1 MLALW
6 SSRGATIAV
15 PAVLVLAV
23 TAAVAFGARGSK
35 PRVVA
40 AEHGLVELPGGE
52 FWMGSDNPMMED
64 ARPWHR
70 VRLAPFAIDRA
81 PVTNDQFA
89 AFVRSTRYVTVAER
103 TPRAEDFPGAPPE
116 NLVAGSVIFTP
127 PSKPVP
133 LTDHFQWWSYAKGA
147 SWRHPTGPDSDL
159 KHRGRHPVVHVAWE
173 DADAYCRWAGGRLP
187 TEAEFEYAARGGLE
201 RKRYAWGDEMQPR
214 GRTMA
219 NIWQGHFPDENSE
232 ADGYRGTSPVGAFPA
247 NDYGLYDMAGNV
259 WEWCSD
265 WYRDDAYAALG
276 DRVSV
281 DPQGPATSV
290 DPTEPGVLKR
300 VMRGGSY
307 LCTDQ
312 YCSRYEVGSR
322 GKGAV
327 DTGTNHLGF
336 RCVQSRLERK
346 G

>member
-1 MLALW
+1 M
-6 SSRGATIAV
+6 
-15 PAVLVLAV
+15 
-23 TAAVAFGARGSK
+23 
-35 PRVVA
+35 
-40 AEHGLVELPGGE
+40 VELPGGE
-52 FWMGSDNPMMED
+52 FSMGSDNEAMKD

-70 VRLAPFAIDRA
+70 VRLSPFAIQRT

-116 NLVAGSVIFTP
+116 NLVAGSVVFTP
-127 PSKPVP
+127 PTKPVP
-133 LTDHFQWWSYAKGA
+133 LNDHFQWWSYAKGA
-147 SWRHPTGPDSDL
+147 SWRHPSGPDSDL
-159 KHRGRHPVVHVAWE
+159 KGRGRHPVVQVAWE

-187 TEAEFEYAARGGLE
+187 TEAVFEYAARGGLE
-201 RKRYAWGDEMQPR
+201 RQRYAWGDTFQPK
-214 GRTMA
+214 GRIMA
-219 NIWQGHFPDENSE
+219 NIWQGHFPDENSA
-232 ADGYRGTSPVGAFPA
+232 ADGYEGTSPVGTFPA
-247 NDYGLYDMAGNV
+247 NGYGLYDMAGNV

-265 WYRDDAYAALG
+265 WYRDDAYAAPG
-276 DRVSV
+276 DKPAAL
-281 DPQGPATSV
+281 DPQGPATSR
-290 DPTEPGVLKR
+290 DPAEPGVVKR

-336 RCVQSRLERK
+336 RCVESRPAK
-346 G
+346 KS